1 MNINNPYL
9 TKVITLIEGVKEW
22 GLGLVGVITVAIIVK
37 DCLQYQ
43 QGSSNEKAE
52 ARDNIK
58 KHLYMGGGIFFLV
71 WFATYIVSYMQ

>member
-1 MNINNPYL
+1 MNNPYL
-9 TKVITLIEGVKEW
+9 SKVIALIEGLKGW
-22 GLGLVGVITVAIIVK
+22 GLALVGVITAAVIVK

-43 QGSSNEKAE
+43 QGSSQEKAE

-71 WFATYIVSYMQ
+71 WFATYVVSYMQ